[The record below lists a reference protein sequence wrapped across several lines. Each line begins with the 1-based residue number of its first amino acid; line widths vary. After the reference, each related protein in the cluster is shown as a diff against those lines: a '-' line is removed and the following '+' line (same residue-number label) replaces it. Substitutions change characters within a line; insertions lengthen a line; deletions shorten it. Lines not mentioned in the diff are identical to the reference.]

1 MAPQPAEIDQARQ
14 LLHASCDGIA
24 AATVGLSE
32 SQLNFKP
39 APDSWSIAEILEHV
53 AMVHAVVLGPVRQNL
68 AAAPPHPAD
77 RDYRRADAI
86 IINGL
91 PDRTGR
97 FNGPEALHPAGR
109 STPAASLES
118 VRGSTAALIQYL
130 ESTPDLRRHAIESL
144 PMKAISRGEYDT
156 MDGYQWILAAAG
168 HAARHTLQ
176 IEEVKANPNYPK

>member
-14 LLHASCDGIA
+14 LLRSSCDGIA

-32 SQLNFKP
+32 AQFNFKP

-53 AMVHAVVLGPVRQNL
+53 AMVHAVVLGPVRQGL
-68 AAAPPHPAD
+68 AAAPPPPAD
-77 RDYRRADAI
+77 RDYRRADALI
-86 IINGL
+86 VNRL
-91 PDRTGR
+91 PDRSGR
-97 FNGPEALHPAGR
+97 FNGPAAVHPAGR
-109 STPAASLES
+109 STPAASVEA
-118 VRGSTAALIQYL
+118 VRSGTTALIEYL
-130 ESTPDLRRHAIESL
+130 ENTPDLRRHAIESL
-144 PMKAISRGEYDT
+144 PMKAISSGEYDT